1 MVGVFSDLANECF
14 QVMGQGGTIAH
25 RSAWEGALASVNRY
39 ELFEGS
45 GGGDLG
51 GAGFVRS
58 FGSAADGRDE
68 RGDEEG
74 AYDF

>member
-1 MVGVFSDLANECF
+1 MGCDL
-14 QVMGQGGTIAH
+14 VMGQGRTIAH
-25 RSAWEGALASVNRY
+25 RLVREGALASVDGN